1 MNYNFDALID
11 RKGSGCYKYDALKML
26 FGREDLLPLWVADM
40 DFAVAPEII
49 EAMRKRLEHGVFGYN
64 LHLPK
69 FYETA
74 MQWISTRYG
83 YQTQRDWM
91 LNSPGIMPA
100 VSLAVMQLTAPGDGI
115 VIQTPV
121 YRPFF
126 DAVISHGR
134 KLLIN
139 SLIKDDV
146 GYQMDL
152 NDLDLKLSQAK
163 LFILCSPHNPV
174 GRVWTEQELL
184 DVGRLCRKHGV
195 TIISDEIHAD
205 LVYEGRKAVSIAS
218 LEDFAD
224 ISICCYS
231 PAKSFNL
238 AGLTSSM
245 IVIKNEILR
254 KPVSDM
260 IFKLHLYLGNSFG
273 ITAMQAA
280 WTEGSQ
286 WLNELLKYLWEN
298 FIYLKE
304 TINNRF
310 EGIKIIQPE
319 GTYLAWLDFRA
330 WGMSDEEL
338 NSFLINEAKL
348 ALEPGLRFGVEGSG
362 FARLNFACPR
372 SRLEQALEQL
382 HSAWQRK
389 FL

>member
-1 MNYNFDALID
+1 MSYDFDALID

-40 DFAVAPEII
+40 DFCVAPEIS

-74 MQWISTRYG
+74 VQWISDQYG
-83 YQTQRDWM
+83 FQTQRDWI

-100 VSLAVMQLTAPGDGI
+100 ISLAVMQLTAPGDGV

-126 DAVISHGR
+126 DAVLSHGR
-134 KLLIN
+134 KLLTN
-139 SLIKDDV
+139 PLIRSDE
-146 GYQMDL
+146 GYL
-152 NDLDLKLSQAK
+152 IDLDDLGQKLSRAK
-163 LFILCSPHNPV
+163 LFIICSPHNPV

-205 LVYEGRKAVSIAS
+205 LVYGGRKAVSIAS

-224 ISICCYS
+224 ISMCCYS

-238 AGLTSSM
+238 AGLTSSV
-245 IVIKNEILR
+245 IVIKNDMLR

-260 IFKLHLYLGNSFG
+260 IFKLHLYIGNSFG
-273 ITAMQAA
+273 IAALQAA
-280 WTEGSQ
+280 WTEGSG

-298 FIYLKE
+298 FEYLKD
-304 TINNRF
+304 TIEKRF
-310 EGIKIIQPE
+310 EGIRIIKPG
-319 GTYLAWLDFRA
+319 GTYLAWLDFLA

-348 ALEPGLRFGVEGSG
+348 ALEPGLRFGEEGSG